1 MLDRYEALLPGGGFN
16 GRLMK
21 RPLQGERYVHVR
33 FFFSRFAARSPR
45 NAFESRSVDH
55 VDDPRLRDRSEDAI
69 RCLESN
75 RDALSA
81 LSPCG
86 LFSTKADVF
95 LRKFATRESTDSPG
109 NDRANDES
117 DRSLTA
123 ILILV
128 FFRLLLS
135 FFLRNT
141 LIFPETALP

>member
-1 MLDRYEALLPGGGFN
+1 
-16 GRLMK
+16 
-21 RPLQGERYVHVR
+21 
-33 FFFSRFAARSPR
+33 
-45 NAFESRSVDH
+45 
-55 VDDPRLRDRSEDAI
+55 
-69 RCLESN
+69 
-75 RDALSA
+75 
-81 LSPCG
+81 
-86 LFSTKADVF
+86 VF